1 MVSVME
7 AAANTI
13 SSTGS
18 PVGAPA
24 GALSCVW
31 EPAGASVLVS
41 VLEPQAVREKV
52 RHRASSRDKHF
63 FMLVLPF

>member
-13 SSTGS
+13 SSTG
-18 PVGAPA
+18 
-24 GALSCVW
+24 L
-31 EPAGASVLVS
+31 PAGASAGVLSVVWESLAASAAGS

-52 RHRASSRDKHF
+52 KHRASSRDKHF